1 MTVTLMSPC
10 KLLSTHRQQAKGGG
24 ETNTGT
30 FIAPVTAEITTTFIV
45 CWSKWPSLLWYTAIS
60 LSLQPGRW
68 TAGQQKGKKQ

>member
-30 FIAPVTAEITTTFIV
+30 FIAPVTAEITKTFIV